1 MYNWKVHY
9 STLYVNEAGDTIY
22 MVNTGQ
28 QGGRYGVKQLQN
40 DILGST
46 NQYIKAETA
55 WIVVLA
61 PIGDYPSTAPVF
73 EENEKMYP
81 PVELP
86 YGRDTGTGPGNST
99 ISALLLCAHA
109 RTTHNDL
116 GAYVPRH
123 VRRRR

>member
-1 MYNWKVHY
+1 
-9 STLYVNEAGDTIY
+9 

-86 YGRDTGTGPGNST
+86 YGRDTTMSLMDYHNIFKLSDDEVTHGSGSYYVSSGQKEGYKMFDDTNSIDWT
-99 ISALLLCAHA
+99 M
-109 RTTHNDL
+109 
-116 GAYVPRH
+116 
-123 VRRRR
+123 RR